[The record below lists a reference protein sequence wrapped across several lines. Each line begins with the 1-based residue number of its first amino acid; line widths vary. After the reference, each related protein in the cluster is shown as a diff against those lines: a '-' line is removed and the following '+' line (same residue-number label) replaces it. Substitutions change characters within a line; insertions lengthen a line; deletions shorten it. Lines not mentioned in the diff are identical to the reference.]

1 MHFSALSL
9 GLIALLAAVHA
20 HPSSPVGA
28 NRFVKRQGQDI
39 GNTACVGAC
48 VKTPETL
55 NCGKNIEFRPQQGCY
70 ICCYSNERE
79 GGLPVTTA
87 DRGAGLS

>member
-1 MHFSALSL
+1 MLLVRPEYISQPLYTYILLLSRTCYLFDHVFDL
-9 GLIALLAAVHA
+9 GLDLKLTYI
-20 HPSSPVGA
+20 
-28 NRFVKRQGQDI
+28 
-39 GNTACVGAC
+39 
-48 VKTPETL
+48 TL
-55 NCGKNIEFRPQQGCY
+55 PIQFRPQQGCY